1 MHATERDDRLMITRL
16 FSAEGE
22 RVFDGEIGRFVEA
35 SVIPCH
41 RCGICCERWQP
52 LVAAADI
59 DRLADYLGMTH
70 HCFIEAYTAAY
81 PFDDEVRLLRRDGSA
96 CTFLRKDEHGRASCA
111 VHEARPVACR
121 VWTPSL
127 ERKEC
132 LDGLKRFGSPD
143 VLLPVASVYPDQDD
157 RNAFA
162 GVIRGGGATDG
173 G

>member
-1 MHATERDDRLMITRL
+1 MITRL

-52 LVAAADI
+52 LVSGADI
-59 DRLADYLGMTH
+59 DRLVEHLGLTH
-70 HCFIEAYTAAY
+70 DRFVEAYTTPY
-81 PFDDEVRLLRRDGSA
+81 PFDDEVRLLRRDGNA

-121 VWTPSL
+121 AWTPSL

-143 VLLPVASVYPDQDD
+143 VPLSVTTVYPEKED
-157 RNAFA
+157 RDAFA
-162 GVIRGGGATDG
+162 GVVRGRGAGDG